1 MTDTLFDPV
10 KNHPIADLFG
20 RPTVLEVFDHSAA
33 QFRMPDQLAL
43 C

>member
-1 MTDTLFDPV
+1 MTDTLFGSIKD
-10 KNHPIADLFG
+10 HPIADLLR